1 VLSPGLYSSKPLSL
15 AAQTDEHSVN
25 TIFFYSVV
33 AAAAAAAAAAAESR
47 SVTVYRLLEFFQ
59 RKCLIRYATVKSRL

>member
-15 AAQTDEHSVN
+15 AAQTDEHSVD

-33 AAAAAAAAAAAESR
+33 AAAAAAAAESR

>member
-1 VLSPGLYSSKPLSL
+1 MLSPGLYSSKPLSL
-15 AAQTDEHSVN
+15 AAQTDEHSVD

-33 AAAAAAAAAAAESR
+33 AAAAAAAAAESR